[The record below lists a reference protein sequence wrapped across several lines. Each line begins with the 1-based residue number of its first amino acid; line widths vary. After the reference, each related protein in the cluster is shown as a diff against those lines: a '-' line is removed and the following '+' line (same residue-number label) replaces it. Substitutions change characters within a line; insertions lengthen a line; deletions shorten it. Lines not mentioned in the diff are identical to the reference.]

1 MRLTLR
7 TLLAWLDDTLP
18 SIQVREIGR
27 QVSESAYAQELV
39 ERIHRVTR
47 QRRLTIPGTSGPE
60 GTDPNIVASYVDN
73 DLDAEQVGEYEKK
86 CLSSDVN
93 LAEAACVHQI
103 LSLLGQKVHVPVEAK
118 ARMYQ
123 LVKGRESTPVA
134 RGDGVKPAVR
144 APVTEP
150 IQPWVASAP
159 PARHWLERFGAVAG
173 CLALVALL
181 SWSAYQSLTPPLA
194 LTPSSEVPQQPPAE
208 AAPGAEG
215 SAEPV
220 ETNLPAGNSQ
230 PGAAAAIAGTAAA
243 GDSKDATVAVKE
255 AEPEATTGSEAAS
268 SKPADNS
275 GKPKNEPGATPPARV
290 VPAGSV
296 GVVDK
301 VNGVLL
307 RLNTDKREWERI
319 AEGTTLATSDR
330 LLCLEPF
337 RARIVV
343 AKTPIML
350 IGETQVQLTSKT
362 AEEPPAFELTDGRA
376 LIDGPAPSG
385 SLKIGFAGLTASID
399 RPSHGGVGLER
410 ISLWHY
416 GEPAAQLP
424 PLAIHAL
431 DGELSL
437 ALDGTKETLAGPGT
451 LVADSGGRFQPGTNK
466 DLPTWMT
473 EAEPS
478 LKDRKLGE
486 QFLEQFSKDRP
497 VLTDTVLATESDSPV
512 TKKLAIFAVKAL
524 GDLSFLT
531 PILSR
536 AGDRS
541 ARQSTAAALR
551 AYLSRGPL
559 AGKPVRASLGEE
571 FGDQTGQVVEKLLIG
586 YSPDEASR
594 KETHQ
599 RLVELL
605 SPRDQTLAVREL
617 ALDNLKN
624 ITGRDDQGYDPENP
638 DEKGYNAWK
647 SLLNKD
653 EIKPAPKR
661 KAAD

>member
-18 SIQVREIGR
+18 PTQVREIGR
-27 QVSESAYAQELV
+27 QVSESTYAQEVV

-47 QRRLTIPGTSGPE
+47 QRRLMVPGKSGPE
-60 GTDPNIVASYVDN
+60 GSDPNIVAGYVDN

-93 LAEAACVHQI
+93 LAEVSCVHQI
-103 LSLLGQKVHVPVEAK
+103 LSLLGQKVHVPAEAK

-123 LVKGRESTPVA
+123 LVKGRESTPVP
-134 RGDGVKPAVR
+134 RSDEVKPVVR
-144 APVTEP
+144 VPVTEP
-150 IQPWVASAP
+150 IQPWVAPAP
-159 PARHWLERFGAVAG
+159 PARHWLERFGPVAG
-173 CLALVALL
+173 CLALVAVLC
-181 SWSAYQSLTPPLA
+181 WSAYQSLTPPPPGTQSPA
-194 LTPSSEVPQQPPAE
+194 VPQRPPVG
-208 AAPGAEG
+208 AAPAAEG
-215 SAEPV
+215 SAEPGAP
-220 ETNLPAGNSQ
+220 NLPAGNQQ
-230 PGAAAAIAGTAAA
+230 PAAAGAIAGVANAGESKAAPVAAKATESEAAADTAAA
-243 GDSKDATVAVKE
+243 SK
-255 AEPEATTGSEAAS
+255 TT
-268 SKPADNS
+268 DNS
-275 GKPKNEPGATPPARV
+275 AKPKDEPAATPPARA
-290 VPAGSV
+290 VPAGSL

-307 RLNTDKREWERI
+307 RFNTDKREWERI

-343 AKTPIML
+343 AKTPITL

-376 LIDGPAPSG
+376 LIDGSAPSG

-399 RPSHGGVGLER
+399 RPSHGAVGLER
-410 ISLWHY
+410 IGLWHY
-416 GEPAAQLP
+416 GQPPTLLP

-431 DGELSL
+431 DGELGL
-437 ALDGTKETLAGPGT
+437 TLDGSKETLAGPGT
-451 LVADSGGRFQPGTNK
+451 IVADPGGRFQPRTKK

-473 EAEPS
+473 AAEQS
-478 LKDRKLGE
+478 LKDQKLGE
-486 QFLEQFSKDRP
+486 QFLEQFSKDRS
-497 VLTDTVLATESDSPV
+497 VMEDTVLATESESPV
-512 TKKLAIFAVKAL
+512 TKKLAILAVKAL
-524 GDLSFLT
+524 GDLSFVT

-541 ARQSTAAALR
+541 ARQSTTAALR
-551 AYLSRGPL
+551 AFLSRGPL
-559 AGKPVRASLGEE
+559 AAKQLRASLGEE

-586 YSPDEASR
+586 YSPDEAAR

-599 RLVELL
+599 RLIELL
-605 SPRDQTLAVREL
+605 SPRNQSLALREL

-624 ITGRDDQGYDPENP
+624 ITGREDQGYDPENP
-638 DEKGYNAWK
+638 DERGYNAWK

-653 EIKPAPKR
+653 ENKPAPKR
-661 KAAD
+661 

>member
-118 ARMYQ
+118 TRMYQ

-134 RGDGVKPAVR
+134 RGDEVKPAVR

-150 IQPWVASAP
+150 IQPWVAPAP
-159 PARHWLERFGAVAG
+159 PARHWLERFGPVAG
-173 CLALVALL
+173 CLVLVALL
-181 SWSAYQSLTPPLA
+181 SWSAYQSLTPPLPLA
-194 LTPSSEVPQQPPAE
+194 PSSGVPQQPPAGT
-208 AAPGAEG
+208 APGAEG
-215 SAEPV
+215 SAEPGA
-220 ETNLPAGNSQ
+220 TNLPAGNSQ
-230 PGAAAAIAGTAAA
+230 PAAAGAIAGTAAA

-255 AEPEATTGSEAAS
+255 AEPEAATGSAAAS

-275 GKPKNEPGATPPARV
+275 GKPKNEPGATPPARA

-307 RLNTDKREWERI
+307 RFHAEKREWERI
-319 AEGTTLATSDR
+319 AEGTSLSTSDC
-330 LLCLEPF
+330 LVCLEPF
-337 RARIVV
+337 RARILV
-343 AKTPIML
+343 AKTPITL
-350 IGETQVQLTSKT
+350 IGEAQVVLMSKT

-376 LIDGPAPSG
+376 LIEGSAPSG

-399 RPSHGGVGLER
+399 RPSHGAVGLER

-416 GEPAAQLP
+416 GQPPTQLP

-431 DGELSL
+431 DGELGL
-437 ALDGTKETLAGPGT
+437 TLDGTKETLAGPGT
-451 LVADSGGRFQPGTNK
+451 IVADPGGRFQPRTKK
-466 DLPTWMT
+466 DLPCWMT
-473 EAEPS
+473 AAEQS
-478 LKDRKLGE
+478 VKDQKLGE

-497 VLTDTVLATESDSPV
+497 VLADTVQATEIDSPV
-512 TKKLAIFAVKAL
+512 TKKLAILAVKAL
-524 GDLSFLT
+524 GDLSLVT

-541 ARQSTAAALR
+541 ARQNTAAALR
-551 AYLSRGPL
+551 AFLSRGPL
-559 AGKPVRASLGEE
+559 AAKQLRASLVEE
-571 FGDQTGQVVEKLLIG
+571 FGDQTGPVVEKLLIG
-586 YSPDEASR
+586 YSPDEAAR

-599 RLVELL
+599 RLIELL
-605 SPRDQTLAVREL
+605 SPRNQSLALREL

-624 ITGRDDQGYDPENP
+624 ITGRGDQGYDPENP

-661 KAAD
+661 QDAG

>member
-1 MRLTLR
+1 M
-7 TLLAWLDDTLP
+7 
-18 SIQVREIGR
+18 
-27 QVSESAYAQELV
+27 
-39 ERIHRVTR
+39 
-47 QRRLTIPGTSGPE
+47 
-60 GTDPNIVASYVDN
+60 
-73 DLDAEQVGEYEKK
+73 
-86 CLSSDVN
+86 
-93 LAEAACVHQI
+93 
-103 LSLLGQKVHVPVEAK
+103 
-118 ARMYQ
+118 
-123 LVKGRESTPVA
+123 
-134 RGDGVKPAVR
+134 
-144 APVTEP
+144 
-150 IQPWVASAP
+150 
-159 PARHWLERFGAVAG
+159 
-173 CLALVALL
+173 
-181 SWSAYQSLTPPLA
+181 
-194 LTPSSEVPQQPPAE
+194 
-208 AAPGAEG
+208 
-215 SAEPV
+215 
-220 ETNLPAGNSQ
+220 
-230 PGAAAAIAGTAAA
+230 
-243 GDSKDATVAVKE
+243 KE

-275 GKPKNEPGATPPARV
+275 GKPKNEPGATPPARA

-307 RLNTDKREWERI
+307 RFNTDKREWERI

-343 AKTPIML
+343 AKTPITL

-376 LIDGPAPSG
+376 LIDGSAPSG

-424 PLAIHAL
+424 PLAIHAQ

-451 LVADSGGRFQPGTNK
+451 LVADSGGRFQPGTKK

-478 LKDRKLGE
+478 PKDRKLGE

-536 AGDRS
+536 AATVAPARAQPRRS
-541 ARQSTAAALR
+541 APTCPGAPWPV
-551 AYLSRGPL
+551 SRYERVS
-559 AGKPVRASLGEE
+559 GKNSATRPARS
-571 FGDQTGQVVEKLLIG
+571 
-586 YSPDEASR
+586 SR
-594 KETHQ
+594 
-599 RLVELL
+599 
-605 SPRDQTLAVREL
+605 SC
-617 ALDNLKN
+617 
-624 ITGRDDQGYDPENP
+624 
-638 DEKGYNAWK
+638 
-647 SLLNKD
+647 
-653 EIKPAPKR
+653 
-661 KAAD
+661 

>member
-18 SIQVREIGR
+18 PIQVREIGR

-47 QRRLTIPGTSGPE
+47 QRRLTIPGKSGPE
-60 GTDPNIVASYVDN
+60 GTDPNIVAGYVDN

-134 RGDGVKPAVR
+134 RGDGVKPAIR

-150 IQPWVASAP
+150 IQPWVAPAP
-159 PARHWLERFGAVAG
+159 PARHWLERFGPVAG

-181 SWSAYQSLTPPLA
+181 IWSAYQSLRPPLA
-194 LTPSSEVPQQPPAE
+194 LTPSSEVPQHPPPG

-215 SAEPV
+215 SAEPGA
-220 ETNLPAGNSQ
+220 TNLPAGNSQ
-230 PGAAAAIAGTAAA
+230 PAAAAAIAGTA
-243 GDSKDATVAVKE
+243 GDSSKDATVAEE
-255 AEPEATTGSEAAS
+255 AEPEATTGSGAAS
-268 SKPADNS
+268 SKPVDNS
-275 GKPKNEPGATPPARV
+275 GKPKNEPGATPPARA

-319 AEGTTLATSDR
+319 AEGTSLNTSDR
-330 LLCLEPF
+330 LVCLEPF
-337 RARIVV
+337 RARIFV
-343 AKTPIML
+343 AKTPITL

-376 LIDGPAPSG
+376 LIDGSAPSG
-385 SLKIGFAGLTASID
+385 RLKISFAELTVSID
-399 RPSHGGVGLER
+399 WPSHGAVGLER

-416 GEPAAQLP
+416 GKPAAQLP

-437 ALDGTKETLAGPGT
+437 ALDGTKETLPGPGT
-451 LVADSGGRFQPGTNK
+451 LVADSGGRFQPGTTK

-541 ARQSTAAALR
+541 ARQSTAAALC

-559 AGKPVRASLGEE
+559 AGMPVRASLGEE

-586 YSPDEASR
+586 YSPDEAAR

-605 SPRDQTLAVREL
+605 SPRDQSLAVREL

-624 ITGRDDQGYDPENP
+624 ITGRDDQGYDPEHP

>member
-18 SIQVREIGR
+18 PTQVREIGR

-47 QRRLTIPGTSGPE
+47 QRRLMVPGRSGPE
-60 GTDPNIVASYVDN
+60 GSDPNVVAGYVDN
-73 DLDAEQVGEYEKK
+73 DLDAEQVGEYERK

-103 LSLLGQKVHVPVEAK
+103 LSLLGQKVHVPAEAK

-123 LVKGRESTPVA
+123 LVKGRESTPVP
-134 RGDGVKPAVR
+134 RSDGVKPVVR
-144 APVTEP
+144 VPVTEP
-150 IQPWVASAP
+150 IQPWVAP
-159 PARHWLERFGAVAG
+159 PPPTRHWVERFVPVAG
-173 CLALVALL
+173 CLALVAALC
-181 SWSAYQSLTPPLA
+181 WSAYQSLTPPPA
-194 LTPSSEVPQQPPAE
+194 GTQVSAVPQRTTAVAAAAAEGSGEQGATNLPTENQQPAAAGATAGAANAGEPNDAE
-208 AAPGAEG
+208 AAKAAASEE
-215 SAEPV
+215 AAD
-220 ETNLPAGNSQ
+220 T
-230 PGAAAAIAGTAAA
+230 AAAA
-243 GDSKDATVAVKE
+243 SKT
-255 AEPEATTGSEAAS
+255 
-268 SKPADNS
+268 ADNS
-275 GKPKNEPGATPPARV
+275 VKPKNEPATTPPARA

-307 RLNTDKREWERI
+307 RFNTDKREWERI

-343 AKTPIML
+343 ARTPITL
-350 IGETQVQLTSKT
+350 IGETQLQLTSKT
-362 AEEPPAFELTDGRA
+362 AEEPPAFELTEGRA
-376 LIDGPAPSG
+376 LIDGSAPEG

-399 RPSHGGVGLER
+399 RPSHGPVGLER
-410 ISLWHY
+410 ITLWHY
-416 GEPAAQLP
+416 GQPPTQLP

-437 ALDGTKETLAGPGT
+437 TLDGSKETLAGPGT
-451 LVADSGGRFQPGTNK
+451 IVADPGGRFQPRTKK

-473 EAEPS
+473 ETEQS
-478 LKDRKLGE
+478 LKDQKLGE

-497 VLTDTVLATESDSPV
+497 LLADTVLAIDSDSPV
-512 TKKLAIFAVKAL
+512 TKKLAILAVKAL

-551 AYLSRGPL
+551 AFLSRGPL
-559 AGKPVRASLGEE
+559 AGKQLRASLVEEYGE
-571 FGDQTGQVVEKLLIG
+571 QTGQIVEKLLIG
-586 YSPDEASR
+586 YSADEAAR

-605 SPRDQTLAVREL
+605 SPRDQSLALREL
-617 ALDNLKN
+617 ALDNLRN
-624 ITGRDDQGYDPENP
+624 ITGRDDQGYDPDNP
-638 DEKGYNAWK
+638 DEKSYNAWK
-647 SLLNKD
+647 SLPNKD

-661 KAAD
+661 

>member
-18 SIQVREIGR
+18 PIQVREIGR

-47 QRRLTIPGTSGPE
+47 QRRLTVPGRSGPE
-60 GTDPNIVASYVDN
+60 GTDPNIVAGYVDN
-73 DLDAEQVGEYEKK
+73 DLDPEQVGEYEKK
-86 CLSSDVN
+86 CLGSDVN
-93 LAEAACVHQI
+93 LAEASSVHQV

-123 LVKGRESTPVA
+123 LIKGRESTPVA

-150 IQPWVASAP
+150 IQPWVAPAP
-159 PARHWLERFGAVAG
+159 PARHWLERYGPVAG
-173 CLALVALL
+173 CLVLVALL
-181 SWSAYQSLTPPLA
+181 SWSAYQSLAPPLP
-194 LTPSSEVPQQPPAE
+194 LTPSPGVPQQPAAE
-208 AAPGAEG
+208 AAPGAAG

-220 ETNLPAGNSQ
+220 ATNLPAGNSR
-230 PGAAAAIAGTAAA
+230 PAAAGAIAGTAAA
-243 GDSKDATVAVKE
+243 GDSKAATVAEE
-255 AEPEATTGSEAAS
+255 AELEAITGSVAAS
-268 SKPADNS
+268 PKTTDNS
-275 GKPKNEPGATPPARV
+275 GKPKNEPGATSPARA

-301 VNGVLL
+301 VDGLLL
-307 RLNTDKREWERI
+307 RFQAEKREWERI
-319 AEGTTLATSDR
+319 AEGTSLSTSDR
-330 LLCLEPF
+330 LVCLEPF
-337 RARIVV
+337 RARILV
-343 AKTPIML
+343 AKTPITL
-350 IGETQVQLTSKT
+350 IGETQVVLTSKT
-362 AEEPPAFELTDGRA
+362 AGETPAFELAEGRA
-376 LIDGPAPSG
+376 LIEGSAPSG
-385 SLKIGFAGLTASID
+385 SLKVGFAGLTVSID
-399 RPSHGGVGLER
+399 RPSQGSVGLER

-431 DGELSL
+431 DGEIGL

-451 LVADSGGRFQPGTNK
+451 LVADSGGRFQPRTKK

-478 LKDRKLGE
+478 LKDRKPGE
-486 QFLEQFSKDRP
+486 QLLEQFSKDRP

-531 PILSR
+531 PILTR

-559 AGKPVRASLGEE
+559 AGKQVRASLGEE

-586 YSPDEASR
+586 YSSDEASR

-605 SPRDQTLAVREL
+605 SPRDQSLAVREL

-624 ITGRDDQGYDPENP
+624 ITGRDDQGYDPDNP

>member
-7 TLLAWLDDTLP
+7 TLLAWLEDTLP
-18 SIQVREIGR
+18 PIEVREIGR

-39 ERIHRVTR
+39 ERIYRVTR
-47 QRRLTIPGTSGPE
+47 QRRLTVPGTSGPE

-118 ARMYQ
+118 TRMYQ

-134 RGDGVKPAVR
+134 RGDEVKPAVR

-150 IQPWVASAP
+150 IQPWVAPAP
-159 PARHWLERFGAVAG
+159 PARHWLERFGPVAG
-173 CLALVALL
+173 CLVLVALL

-194 LTPSSEVPQQPPAE
+194 LTPSSGVPQQPAAG
-208 AAPGAEG
+208 AAPGAES

-220 ETNLPAGNSQ
+220 ATNLPAGNSQ
-230 PGAAAAIAGTAAA
+230 PAAAEAIAGTAA
-243 GDSKDATVAVKE
+243 GDSKDATGAVKE
-255 AEPEATTGSEAAS
+255 AEPEATTGSAAAS
-268 SKPADNS
+268 SKTADNS
-275 GKPKNEPGATPPARV
+275 GKPKNEPGATPPARA

-296 GVVDK
+296 GVVDQ
-301 VNGVLL
+301 VDGLLL
-307 RLNTDKREWERI
+307 RFHAEKREWERI
-319 AEGTTLATSDR
+319 AEGTSLSTSDR
-330 LLCLEPF
+330 LVCLEPF

-343 AKTPIML
+343 ARTPITL
-350 IGETQVQLTSKT
+350 IGETQVVLTNKT
-362 AEEPPAFELTDGRA
+362 AAETPAFELADGRA
-376 LIDGPAPSG
+376 LIEGSAPSG
-385 SLKIGFAGLTASID
+385 SLKIGFAGLTVTID
-399 RPSHGGVGLER
+399 RPSHGSVGLER

-416 GEPAAQLP
+416 GEPATQLS
-424 PLAIHAL
+424 PLTIHAL

-451 LVADSGGRFQPGTNK
+451 LVADSGGRFQSGTKK
-466 DLPTWMT
+466 DLPAWMT

-486 QFLEQFSKDRP
+486 QLLEQFSKDRP

-559 AGKPVRASLGEE
+559 AGKQVRASLGEE
-571 FGDQTGQVVEKLLIG
+571 FGDQTGQVVERLLIG
-586 YSPDEASR
+586 YSPDEAAR

-605 SPRDQTLAVREL
+605 SPRDQSLAVREL

-624 ITGRDDQGYDPENP
+624 ITGRDDQGYNPENP

>member
-1 MRLTLR
+1 M
-7 TLLAWLDDTLP
+7 
-18 SIQVREIGR
+18 
-27 QVSESAYAQELV
+27 
-39 ERIHRVTR
+39 
-47 QRRLTIPGTSGPE
+47 
-60 GTDPNIVASYVDN
+60 
-73 DLDAEQVGEYEKK
+73 
-86 CLSSDVN
+86 
-93 LAEAACVHQI
+93 
-103 LSLLGQKVHVPVEAK
+103 
-118 ARMYQ
+118 
-123 LVKGRESTPVA
+123 
-134 RGDGVKPAVR
+134 
-144 APVTEP
+144 
-150 IQPWVASAP
+150 
-159 PARHWLERFGAVAG
+159 
-173 CLALVALL
+173 
-181 SWSAYQSLTPPLA
+181 
-194 LTPSSEVPQQPPAE
+194 
-208 AAPGAEG
+208 
-215 SAEPV
+215 
-220 ETNLPAGNSQ
+220 
-230 PGAAAAIAGTAAA
+230 
-243 GDSKDATVAVKE
+243 KE

-343 AKTPIML
+343 AKTPITL

-376 LIDGPAPSG
+376 LIDGSAPSG

-424 PLAIHAL
+424 PLAIHAQ

-451 LVADSGGRFQPGTNK
+451 LVADSGGRFQPGTKK

-478 LKDRKLGE
+478 PKDRKLGE

-541 ARQSTAAALR
+541 ARQSTAAALC

-605 SPRDQTLAVREL
+605 SPRDQSLAVREL

>member
-1 MRLTLR
+1 M
-7 TLLAWLDDTLP
+7 
-18 SIQVREIGR
+18 
-27 QVSESAYAQELV
+27 
-39 ERIHRVTR
+39 VTGSS
-47 QRRLTIPGTSGPE
+47 RRFVHLSRSQSSPGSHC
-60 GTDPNIVASYVDN
+60 A
-73 DLDAEQVGEYEKK
+73 
-86 CLSSDVN
+86 
-93 LAEAACVHQI
+93 
-103 LSLLGQKVHVPVEAK
+103 
-118 ARMYQ
+118 
-123 LVKGRESTPVA
+123 
-134 RGDGVKPAVR
+134 
-144 APVTEP
+144 
-150 IQPWVASAP
+150 
-159 PARHWLERFGAVAG
+159 PARHWLERFGPVAG
-173 CLALVALL
+173 CLALVAVL

-194 LTPSSEVPQQPPAE
+194 LTPSSEVPQQPPAG

-220 ETNLPAGNSQ
+220 ATNLPAGNSQ
-230 PGAAAAIAGTAAA
+230 PAAAGAIAGTAAA

-275 GKPKNEPGATPPARV
+275 GKPKNEPGATPPARA

-307 RLNTDKREWERI
+307 RFNTDKREWERI

-330 LLCLEPF
+330 LVCLEPF

-343 AKTPIML
+343 AKTPITL
-350 IGETQVQLTSKT
+350 IGETQVLLTSKT

-376 LIDGPAPSG
+376 LIDGSAPSG

-399 RPSHGGVGLER
+399 RPSHGAVGLER

-416 GEPAAQLP
+416 GQPAAQLP

-451 LVADSGGRFQPGTNK
+451 LVADSGGRFQPGTKK

-478 LKDRKLGE
+478 PKDRKLGE

-605 SPRDQTLAVREL
+605 SPRDQSLAVREL

>member
-1 MRLTLR
+1 M
-7 TLLAWLDDTLP
+7 
-18 SIQVREIGR
+18 
-27 QVSESAYAQELV
+27 
-39 ERIHRVTR
+39 
-47 QRRLTIPGTSGPE
+47 
-60 GTDPNIVASYVDN
+60 
-73 DLDAEQVGEYEKK
+73 
-86 CLSSDVN
+86 
-93 LAEAACVHQI
+93 
-103 LSLLGQKVHVPVEAK
+103 
-118 ARMYQ
+118 
-123 LVKGRESTPVA
+123 
-134 RGDGVKPAVR
+134 
-144 APVTEP
+144 
-150 IQPWVASAP
+150 
-159 PARHWLERFGAVAG
+159 
-173 CLALVALL
+173 
-181 SWSAYQSLTPPLA
+181 
-194 LTPSSEVPQQPPAE
+194 
-208 AAPGAEG
+208 
-215 SAEPV
+215 
-220 ETNLPAGNSQ
+220 
-230 PGAAAAIAGTAAA
+230 
-243 GDSKDATVAVKE
+243 KE
-255 AEPEATTGSEAAS
+255 AEPEATTGSAAAS

-275 GKPKNEPGATPPARV
+275 GKPKNEPGATPPARA

-343 AKTPIML
+343 AKTPITL

-362 AEEPPAFELTDGRA
+362 AAEPPAFELADGRA
-376 LIDGPAPSG
+376 LIEGSAPSG
-385 SLKIGFAGLTASID
+385 SLKIGFAELTVSID
-399 RPSHGGVGLER
+399 RPSHGAVGLER

-437 ALDGTKETLAGPGT
+437 ALDGTKQTLAGPGT

-536 AGDRS
+536 AGDRQ
-541 ARQSTAAALR
+541 RPPEH
-551 AYLSRGPL
+551 SRGAPRIPL
-559 AGKPVRASLGEE
+559 PGPLG
-571 FGDQTGQVVEKLLIG
+571 
-586 YSPDEASR
+586 R
-594 KETHQ
+594 
-599 RLVELL
+599 
-605 SPRDQTLAVREL
+605 
-617 ALDNLKN
+617 
-624 ITGRDDQGYDPENP
+624 
-638 DEKGYNAWK
+638 
-647 SLLNKD
+647 
-653 EIKPAPKR
+653 
-661 KAAD
+661 

>member
-7 TLLAWLDDTLP
+7 TLLAWLEDTLP
-18 SIQVREIGR
+18 PIEVREIGR

-39 ERIHRVTR
+39 ERIYRVTR
-47 QRRLTIPGTSGPE
+47 QRRLTVPGTSGPE

-118 ARMYQ
+118 TRMYQ

-134 RGDGVKPAVR
+134 RGDEVKPAVR

-150 IQPWVASAP
+150 IQPWVAPAP
-159 PARHWLERFGAVAG
+159 PARHWLERFGPVAG
-173 CLALVALL
+173 CLVLVALL

-194 LTPSSEVPQQPPAE
+194 LTPSSGVPQQPAAG

-220 ETNLPAGNSQ
+220 ATNLPAGNSQ
-230 PGAAAAIAGTAAA
+230 PVAAEAIAGTAA
-243 GDSKDATVAVKE
+243 GDSKDATGAVKE
-255 AEPEATTGSEAAS
+255 AEPEATTGSAAAS
-268 SKPADNS
+268 SKTADNS
-275 GKPKNEPGATPPARV
+275 GKPKNEPGATPPARA

-296 GVVDK
+296 GVVDQ
-301 VNGVLL
+301 VDGLLL
-307 RLNTDKREWERI
+307 RFHAEKREWERI
-319 AEGTTLATSDR
+319 AEGTSLSTSDR
-330 LLCLEPF
+330 LVCLEPF

-343 AKTPIML
+343 ARTPITL
-350 IGETQVQLTSKT
+350 IGETQVVLTNKT
-362 AEEPPAFELTDGRA
+362 AAETPAFELADGRA
-376 LIDGPAPSG
+376 LIEGSAPSG
-385 SLKIGFAGLTASID
+385 SLKIGFAGLTVTID
-399 RPSHGGVGLER
+399 RPSHGSVGLER

-416 GEPAAQLP
+416 GEPATQLS
-424 PLAIHAL
+424 PLTIHAL

-451 LVADSGGRFQPGTNK
+451 LVADSGGRFQSGTKK
-466 DLPTWMT
+466 DLPAWMT

-486 QFLEQFSKDRP
+486 QLLEQFSKDRP

-559 AGKPVRASLGEE
+559 AGKQVRASLGEE
-571 FGDQTGQVVEKLLIG
+571 FGDQTGQVVERLLIG
-586 YSPDEASR
+586 YSPDEAAR

-605 SPRDQTLAVREL
+605 SPRDQSLAVREL

-624 ITGRDDQGYDPENP
+624 ITGRDDQGYNPENP

>member
-1 MRLTLR
+1 M
-7 TLLAWLDDTLP
+7 
-18 SIQVREIGR
+18 
-27 QVSESAYAQELV
+27 
-39 ERIHRVTR
+39 
-47 QRRLTIPGTSGPE
+47 
-60 GTDPNIVASYVDN
+60 
-73 DLDAEQVGEYEKK
+73 
-86 CLSSDVN
+86 
-93 LAEAACVHQI
+93 
-103 LSLLGQKVHVPVEAK
+103 
-118 ARMYQ
+118 
-123 LVKGRESTPVA
+123 
-134 RGDGVKPAVR
+134 
-144 APVTEP
+144 
-150 IQPWVASAP
+150 
-159 PARHWLERFGAVAG
+159 
-173 CLALVALL
+173 
-181 SWSAYQSLTPPLA
+181 
-194 LTPSSEVPQQPPAE
+194 
-208 AAPGAEG
+208 
-215 SAEPV
+215 
-220 ETNLPAGNSQ
+220 
-230 PGAAAAIAGTAAA
+230 
-243 GDSKDATVAVKE
+243 
-255 AEPEATTGSEAAS
+255 
-268 SKPADNS
+268 
-275 GKPKNEPGATPPARV
+275 
-290 VPAGSV
+290 
-296 GVVDK
+296 
-301 VNGVLL
+301 
-307 RLNTDKREWERI
+307 
-319 AEGTTLATSDR
+319 
-330 LLCLEPF
+330 
-337 RARIVV
+337 
-343 AKTPIML
+343 
-350 IGETQVQLTSKT
+350 QLTSKT
-362 AEEPPAFELTDGRA
+362 AEEPPAFELADGRA
-376 LIDGPAPSG
+376 LIDGSAPSG

-399 RPSHGGVGLER
+399 RPSHGAVGLER

-486 QFLEQFSKDRP
+486 QLLEQFSKDRP

-559 AGKPVRASLGEE
+559 AGKPVRASLWEE

-605 SPRDQTLAVREL
+605 SPREQSLAVREL